1 MKEESARAARG
12 SAPTP
17 THRDAASPPDGVLL
31 RPGCAR
37 SCRWCGGSEDRRG
50 EEEEEED

>member
-1 MKEESARAARG
+1 MKEQSARAARG

-37 SCRWCGGSEDRRG
+37 SCRIFCQLFSLSYLHSIYS
-50 EEEEEED
+50 